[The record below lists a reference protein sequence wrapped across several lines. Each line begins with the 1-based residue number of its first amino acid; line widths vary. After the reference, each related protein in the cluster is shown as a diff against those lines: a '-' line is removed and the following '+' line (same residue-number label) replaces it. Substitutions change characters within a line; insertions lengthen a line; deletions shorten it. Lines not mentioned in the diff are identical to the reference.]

1 LPLAAPYIGAG
12 SQGFQSPM
20 IELNASKLARR
31 RRSRRADS
39 GRRDVGP
46 AAASA
51 IPATSTPRELGA
63 LARMVAAEP
72 VLPAISAVVLG
83 GLIRLYEFVAI
94 LGLGLAIFHSY
105 VHPHE
110 PFSWRYFLAIAGI
123 SIATVTIFQLSDL
136 YSIAALRTRV
146 EQLSRVGLIWTMV
159 MLAAATLAFFARP
172 EGDFS
177 RVWAATW
184 FGSVL
189 LFLYAG
195 RFLLSALVR
204 HWTREG
210 RLVRRTVIVGGGS
223 AGESLIRALEAQRDS
238 DLVIRGVFDDRSD
251 DRSPPSIAGQSKL
264 GTVDDLVEFARRTR
278 IDLLLVS
285 LPIVAEERV
294 LQMVRKLW
302 VLPVDIRLA
311 AHTSKLRFRPRAY
324 SYIGNVPVLDVLDRP
339 IADWNYVAKWLFD
352 RVVGWLLLIAAI
364 PVMAFCAIAIKL
376 DSGGPVFFRQK
387 RYGFNNELIEVFK
400 FRSMYVD
407 QADANATQLVTKDDP
422 RVTRVGRILRKMSL
436 DELPQLIN
444 VAIRGDLSLV
454 GPRPHALHAKAENQL
469 YDEVVDGYFARH
481 RVKPG
486 ITGWAQINGWRGET
500 DTNEKIQRRVEH
512 DLYYIENWSVLFD
525 CYILART
532 PFALF
537 SGENA
542 Y

>member
-1 LPLAAPYIGAG
+1 
-12 SQGFQSPM
+12 M
-20 IELNASKLARR
+20 IEFDASKLM
-31 RRSRRADS
+31 RADGS
-39 GRRDVGP
+39 GARSGSAAANALP
-46 AAASA
+46 AASA
-51 IPATSTPRELGA
+51 PRELGA
-63 LARMVAAEP
+63 LARMVAAEHVP
-72 VLPAISAVVLG
+72 PAVSAVVLG

-110 PFSWRYFLAIAGI
+110 PFSWRYLLAIAGI
-123 SIATVTIFQLSDL
+123 STATVTIFQLSDL
-136 YSIAALRTRV
+136 YSIASLRSRV

-159 MLAAATLAFFARP
+159 MLAAATIAFFARP

-251 DRSPPSIAGQSKL
+251 DRSPPNVAGQSKL

-285 LPIVAEERV
+285 LPIIAEERV

-352 RVVGWLLLIAAI
+352 RVVGWLLLIAAL
-364 PVMAFCAIAIKL
+364 PVMALCAIAIKL
-376 DSGGPVFFRQK
+376 DGGGPVFFRQK

-407 QADANATQLVTKDDP
+407 QVDATATKLVTKDDP

-444 VAIRGDLSLV
+444 VAIKGDLSLV

>member
-1 LPLAAPYIGAG
+1 
-12 SQGFQSPM
+12 M
-20 IELNASKLARR
+20 NELNASKLARR
-31 RRSRRADS
+31 RRPRRADS
-39 GRRDVGP
+39 GRGGIGP
-46 AAASA
+46 TAANAPLTAAS
-51 IPATSTPRELGA
+51 PRELGS
-63 LARMVAAEP
+63 LARMIAAEP
-72 VLPAISAVVLG
+72 VPRAISAVVLG
-83 GLIRLYEFVAI
+83 GLVRLYEFVAI
-94 LGLGLAIFHSY
+94 LGLGFVIFRGY
-105 VHPHE
+105 VQPHE
-110 PFSWRYFLAIAGI
+110 PFSWRYFFAIAGI
-123 SIATVTIFQLSDL
+123 SVATVTIFQLSDL
-136 YSIAALRTRV
+136 YSIASLRTRV
-146 EQLSRVGLIWTMV
+146 EQLSRVGLIWTAV
-159 MLAAATLAFFARP
+159 ILFASALAFFVRP
-172 EGDFS
+172 QGDFS

-195 RFLLSALVR
+195 RFLLSALMR

-210 RLVRRTVIVGGGS
+210 RLVRRTVIVGGGT
-223 AGESLIRALEAQRDS
+223 AGESLIHALEAQRDS
-238 DLVIRGVFDDRSD
+238 DLVIRGVFDDRGD
-251 DRSPPSIAGQSKL
+251 DRSPTSVAGQSKL

-285 LPIVAEERV
+285 LPITAEERV

-352 RVVGWLLLIAAI
+352 RIVGGLLLIAAL
-364 PVMAFCAIAIKL
+364 PVMALCAIAIKL
-376 DSGGPVFFRQK
+376 DSRGPVFFRQK

-400 FRSMYVD
+400 FRSMYAD
-407 QADANATQLVTKDDP
+407 QTDAAAAKLVTKNDP
-422 RVTRVGRILRKMSL
+422 RVTRVGRILRKTSL

-444 VAIRGDLSLV
+444 VAIKGDLSLV
-454 GPRPHALHAKAENQL
+454 GPRPHALHAKAENLL

-486 ITGWAQINGWRGET
+486 ITGWAQVNGWRGET

-525 CYILART
+525 CFILART